1 MVCSFC
7 NSCFLFIYIGQRT
20 INSQNQIYEFYN
32 FALQFL
38 HCEHYDGQLEGK
50 IRQATLSTVTTISFG
65 KSKVQH
71 YESTKVVVSSI
82 VYTFL
87 HLEGICEFSDAFH
100 RRDLKLASFIGNCN
114 VVNSHGVATV
124 LMYSTLMS
132 LDLLNCFF
140 TNTNPFEDCKFQN
153 YSQRCLSLLICAHC
167 SCNIFVLF

>member
-1 MVCSFC
+1 M
-7 NSCFLFIYIGQRT
+7 LLPIYIGQRT

-124 LMYSTLMS
+124 LMYSTKKKVEFC
-132 LDLLNCFF
+132 CFIL
-140 TNTNPFEDCKFQN
+140 EEK
-153 YSQRCLSLLICAHC
+153 
-167 SCNIFVLF
+167 

>member
-1 MVCSFC
+1 M
-7 NSCFLFIYIGQRT
+7 NK
-20 INSQNQIYEFYN
+20 YN
-32 FALQFL
+32 FTSQSL

-100 RRDLKLASFIGNCN
+100 RRDLKLASFIGNCK
-114 VVNSHGVATV
+114 VVNFYGVATV
-124 LMYSTLMS
+124 LMYTTLMS

-153 YSQRCLSLLICAHC
+153 YSQRSLSLLICAHC
-167 SCNIFVLF
+167 

>member
-1 MVCSFC
+1 M
-7 NSCFLFIYIGQRT
+7 
-20 INSQNQIYEFYN
+20 N
-32 FALQFL
+32 FALQFI

-100 RRDLKLASFIGNCN
+100 RRHLKLASFIGNCN
-114 VVNSHGVATV
+114 VCSEFPWSCHSFDVFHLNV
-124 LMYSTLMS
+124 LR
-132 LDLLNCFF
+132 
-140 TNTNPFEDCKFQN
+140 PFELFLYKHEPIWIKTAN
-153 YSQRCLSLLICAHC
+153 SKIIHNSCLSLLICAHC
-167 SCNIFVLF
+167 PCNIFVLF